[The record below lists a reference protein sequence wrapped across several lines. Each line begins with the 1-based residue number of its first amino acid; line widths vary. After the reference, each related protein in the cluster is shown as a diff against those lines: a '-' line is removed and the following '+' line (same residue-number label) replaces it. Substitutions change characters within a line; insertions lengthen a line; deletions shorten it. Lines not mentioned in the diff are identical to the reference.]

1 MFSSD
6 PSPPAGRSVSAGDT
20 TRQKLY
26 EIMASD
32 ELSLAETRTEALRL
46 GREYLGVQ
54 NGHIERADETAGT
67 HEIVASVGGPED
79 LLPTGA
85 TLDRARTYC
94 RRTMDAPSPIAL
106 TNAPEE
112 GWADDP
118 AYQEQGFD
126 CYLGAPIYV
135 RGDPYGT
142 VCFVD
147 TTPREDEFGPD
158 EKAFV
163 ELVAR
168 LLGRELDAT
177 DYEAD
182 LTEAH
187 KRREALVEAAPDA
200 IFLADATTGEITEVN
215 EAATAL
221 TGYDATA
228 LDGMRVY
235 ELHPTANR
243 EGYQQLFGNLAD
255 SEETTRTLPDGS
267 QLELCTA
274 DGDRVPIEMSASAF
288 DLGDGRYVQGIVR
301 DISDRVQRE
310 RELDRER
317 ELFAY
322 SQRLAGVGGWEYDC
336 RTDELYWTDEV
347 RRIHGVDEGFTP
359 TVEAALSFYHPEDR
373 PRMEAAIDRAVE
385 EGEPYD
391 IELRIRTADDDLRW
405 VRAQGRP
412 CREGGRTV
420 RLRGTFQDLTERK
433 EREQQLQ
440 LRTRAMDEA
449 GVGISI
455 ADATEPDSPLV
466 YVNEAFTDLTGY
478 DRAAAI
484 GENCRFLQGPGTD
497 DAAVDV
503 VRGAIEHEETR
514 TTELLNYRADGTP
527 FWNEL
532 TVTPVVDAAGE
543 TTHFIG
549 IQRDVTSRKRRE
561 RLIGVLNRLL
571 RHNLRNDMTVVA
583 GLGETI
589 AAAADGEVAAHA
601 ETVIETAHDL
611 VAVSEKAQVVET
623 ALRDDPAP
631 RPRDVVGVV
640 EETVADLRTAH
651 PGARIRTAVPGEQRA
666 VATARL
672 RAVLVELVDN
682 AVAAGAEA
690 VTVAV
695 VEPDDDE
702 GRVRVEVR
710 DDGPGLPGSE
720 VRVLQQASETALDH
734 GSSFGLWLVNWLV
747 TEMGG
752 SVDVTVED
760 GTTVTVALQQGPGED
775 TPRSGGVGQAALG
788 DDPESR
794 SW

>member
-1 MFSSD
+1 MSSSNQPPPD
-6 PSPPAGRSVSAGDT
+6 DRSASPGDT
-20 TRQKLY
+20 TRQNLY
-26 EIMASD
+26 EIMADD
-32 ELSLAETRTEALRL
+32 ELSLAEKQREALAL
-46 GREYLGVQ
+46 GREYLGVE
-54 NGHIERADETAGT
+54 NGHIERADEAAGT
-67 HEIVASVGGPED
+67 HEIVASVGGPDD

-85 TLDRARTYC
+85 TLDRATTYC
-94 RRTMDAPSPIAL
+94 RRTMDASSPIAL

-118 AYQEQGFD
+118 AYQEHGLD
-126 CYLGAPIYV
+126 CYLGAPIFV
-135 RGDPYGT
+135 RGDPYGV

-147 TTPREDEFGPD
+147 ENPREQAFGAD

-163 ELVAR
+163 ELIAR

-177 DYEAD
+177 NYEAD
-182 LTEAH
+182 LTDAH
-187 KRREALVEAAPDA
+187 RRREALVEAAPDA
-200 IFLADATTGEITEVN
+200 VFLADAATGEIVEVN
-215 EAATAL
+215 EAATEL
-221 TGYDATA
+221 TGYDAA
-228 LDGMRVY
+228 ILEGMDVFD
-235 ELHPTANR
+235 LHPTADR
-243 EGYQQLFGNLAD
+243 EQYRRLFGELAD
-255 SEETTRTLPDGS
+255 GEETTSTLPDGS
-267 QLELCTA
+267 QFELCTA
-274 DGDRVPIEMSASAF
+274 DGDRVPVEMSASAVEL
-288 DLGDGRYVQGIVR
+288 DDGRYVQGIVR
-301 DISDRVQRE
+301 DISERVRRQ

-347 RRIHGVDEGFTP
+347 RRIHGVDDEFTP

-385 EGEPYD
+385 DGEPYD
-391 IELRIRTADDDLRW
+391 VELRLRTADGDLRW

-412 CREGGRTV
+412 AREGDETV
-420 RLRGTFQDLTERK
+420 RLRGTFQDITERK

-455 ADATEPDSPLV
+455 ADATEPDTPLV
-466 YVNEAFTDLTGY
+466 YVNEAFTDMTGY
-478 DRAAAI
+478 DRATAI
-484 GENCRFLQGPGTD
+484 GANCRFLQGPGTD
-497 DAAVDV
+497 EAAVDV
-503 VRGAIEHEETR
+503 VRAAIEHEETR

-532 TVTPVVDAAGE
+532 TVTPVADAAGE

-583 GLGETI
+583 GLGQTI
-589 AAAADGEVAAHA
+589 AETADGETAAHA
-601 ETVIETAHDL
+601 EAVVETAHDL
-611 VAVSEKAQVVET
+611 VAVSEKAQVVEA

-631 RPRDVVGVV
+631 GSLDVVEVL
-640 EETVADLRTAH
+640 EDAVADLRAAH
-651 PGARIRTAVPGEQRA
+651 PETTIRTELPDEQRA
-666 VATARL
+666 VATGRL
-672 RAVLVELVDN
+672 RAVIVELVEN
-682 AVAAGAEA
+682 AAAAGAET

-695 VEPDDDE
+695 GSPDDGE

-710 DDGPGLPGSE
+710 DDGPGLPASE
-720 VRVLQQASETALDH
+720 VRVLQQASESALDH

-752 SVDVTVED
+752 SVDVAVDE
-760 GTTVTVALQQGPGED
+760 GTTVTVALQQGHRD
-775 TPRSGGVGQAALG
+775 DAARSGRVDQAALG
-788 DDPESR
+788 DDPDSR